1 MVQHCSASSAEAGGR
16 STVTLPGRLTVWLK
30 LGSVLGCCVQR
41 GWFGSALGPVDR
53 GIRAPVDR
61 KSISIRRC
69 PDAITTTGQLW
80 ATRADRPWLSWAPQ
94 ARRGR
99 NPKSTLSKTAKST
112 IRPNFAEML
121 QSATFESENLRNMS
135 KSSLTPRTRTSRHF
149 ANFTPQMLGFT

>member
-1 MVQHCSASSAEAGGR
+1 M
-16 STVTLPGRLTVWLK
+16 
-30 LGSVLGCCVQR
+30 GSVLDCCVQR

-69 PDAITTTGQLW
+69 LDAITTNGRPW
-80 ATRADRPWLSWAPQ
+80 ATRSGRPWLSWAPQ

-121 QSATFESENLRNMS
+121 QSATFESENLRNTS
-135 KSSLTPRTRTSRHF
+135 KSSLTPRTRTSRYL
-149 ANFTPQMLGFT
+149 ANFNPQVLGFSSVLPKNHKNNKYRRKTITNDKLK